1 MTEYFKRSTAEV
13 QKFVKGLSEAASDN
27 EQHVFDSAAGA
38 EFVETNIKANAGVAV
53 PDTIAAVFDEA
64 KDDAERNLLT
74 RAILDGCKAYEKAH
88 GMAAPADVIEQA
100 FHSAYATTNLAHSK
114 YHFDSADS
122 NHSDNGSLQ
131 PNRAVV
137 AILSTLTEAIPF
149 AHYLPADIGSNE
161 AKLAILSHQAGTLH
175 GAYAVGGSL
184 DGVNSGNPYL
194 TSARVHTSNPDDSG
208 NVTGK
213 LTRIQTDFDHCNQ
226 SGEAIKIMRGRTI
239 VYVNG
244 RPAAYDVGSGS
255 TAESP
260 ISGSIDVG
268 GKAYSI
274 TGTINVTTGE
284 YSLLCKD
291 GDGGFLAKEV
301 PVTVE
306 GFIDYEQDASITPS
320 VIAEVETFKLY
331 ANPWRAYTRQSI
343 DARTQMTNELGLD
356 PYSESVLA
364 INSQFANE
372 RHYQA
377 IAKGLRLAQNNVGA
391 FDFGEARK
399 HQDNARSEV
408 WRDMAPRLGELDQKM
423 AEATMSHGISHL
435 YVGKKIA
442 AELMGLSAFEP
453 SGISARPG
461 IYRLGRLF
469 KKYDVYY
476 TPKLLNETE
485 SSAQILCIGRAPDV
499 ARNPIVLG
507 EAVAPS
513 VMPLGLNAD
522 LRQGAGF
529 YARNFTC
536 VNPHDPSAHGFAL
549 LNVTN
554 LNAA

>member
-74 RAILDGCKAYEKAH
+74 RAILDGCKAYETAH

-100 FHSAYATTNLAHSK
+100 FHSAYATTNLAHRQ

-284 YSLLCKD
+284 YALLCKD

-320 VIAEVETFKLY
+320 VIAEGETFKLY